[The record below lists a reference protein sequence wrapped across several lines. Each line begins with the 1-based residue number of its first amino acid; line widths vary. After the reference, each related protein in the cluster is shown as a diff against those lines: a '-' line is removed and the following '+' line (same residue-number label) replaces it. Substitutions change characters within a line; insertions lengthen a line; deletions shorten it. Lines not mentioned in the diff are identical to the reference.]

1 MYEVAFCSYVGSPL
15 LYFSLYVLI
24 EDNTN
29 LKQNS
34 LFLFFYLL
42 LVEIT
47 GAGSRGYIFAWLTVI
62 VVVPSSRVYVSTLF
76 RHLSVT
82 FPLLYLLSC
91 LSLLFLTSY
100 IFLTPLLTIL
110 YLTPYF
116 LYSNSLFLR
125 NGFFFWRK
133 ISHSWRQHVSN
144 FLFLEFCQSPL
155 PKTVTPFSFPFPN
168 MFCTFAEMCRV
179 VQTFYRSGQI

>member
-1 MYEVAFCSYVGSPL
+1 MNRIHLVCINRRQHKLEA
-15 LYFSLYVLI
+15 
-24 EDNTN
+24 
-29 LKQNS
+29 K
-34 LFLFFYLL
+34 LFIPFFYLL

-116 LYSNSLFLR
+116 LYSNSHQKKRFLLLAQKFQIL
-125 NGFFFWRK
+125 G
-133 ISHSWRQHVSN
+133 V
-144 FLFLEFCQSPL
+144 
-155 PKTVTPFSFPFPN
+155 N
-168 MFCTFAEMCRV
+168 MSL
-179 VQTFYRSGQI
+179 TFYF